1 MRIKI
6 ELSDRLFSKLNRRA
20 NKKGITVN
28 ALVVKSIRVAIG
40 KAEGIPF
47 RRPVRVPVIESKK
60 PGSLYL
66 DNAKI
71 YELTDFP

>member
-28 ALVVKSIRVAIG
+28 ALVVKSIRVELG
-40 KAEGIPF
+40 
-47 RRPVRVPVIESKK
+47 RRKVFH
-60 PGSLYL
+60 L
-66 DNAKI
+66 DSQ
-71 YELTDFP
+71 